1 MNWKETY
8 TKIFLKNANIAI
20 GQNTLKEYMPMWWK
34 NSRSKNFGGL
44 RLTDEGITFIKDKLQ
59 LQTYDVPF
67 PNDFTLTTQVIIFL
81 DKYLDT
87 PYYLADDGVIVTNEK
102 KAMELMLFSGDIRKY
117 GLNKAISRIETVE

>member
-20 GQNTLKEYMPMWWK
+20 GENTLKEYMPMWWK

-44 RLTDEGITFIKDKLQ
+44 RLTDEGITFIKEKLQ

-67 PNDFTLTTQVIIFL
+67 PNDFNLTTQVIIFL

-117 GLNKAISRIETVE
+117 SLNKALSRLENQE

>member
-67 PNDFTLTTQVIIFL
+67 PNDFNLTTQVIIFL

-117 GLNKAISRIETVE
+117 GLNKALSRLETQE

>member
-8 TKIFLKNANIAI
+8 TKIFLKNANISI
-20 GQNTLKEYMPMWWK
+20 GENTLKEYMPMWWK

-44 RLTDEGITFIKDKLQ
+44 RLTDEGITFIKEKLQ

-67 PNDFTLTTQVIIFL
+67 PNDFDLTTQVIIFL

-117 GLNKAISRIETVE
+117 GLNKALSRLESQE

>member
-8 TKIFLKNANIAI
+8 TKIFLKQAEI
-20 GQNTLKEYMPMWWK
+20 GISENTLKEYMPMWWK
-34 NSRSKNFGGL
+34 NTRDKGAGGL
-44 RLTDEGITFIKDKLQ
+44 RLTDDGLTFIKEKLQ
-59 LQTYDVPF
+59 LQTYDVAF
-67 PNDFTLTTQVIIFL
+67 PVDFNLTTQTIIFL
-81 DKYLDT
+81 DKYIDC

>member
-8 TKIFLKNANIAI
+8 TKIFLNQANISI
-20 GQNTLKEYMPMWWK
+20 GENTLKEYMPLWWK
-34 NSRSKNFGGL
+34 NSRSKATGGL
-44 RLTDEGITFIKDKLQ
+44 RLTDDGITFVKEKLQ
-59 LQTYDVPF
+59 VQTYDVPF
-67 PNDFTLTTQVIIFL
+67 PNDFNLTTQTIIFL
-81 DKYLDT
+81 DKYIDC

>member
-117 GLNKAISRIETVE
+117 GLNTALSRLESQE

>member
-44 RLTDEGITFIKDKLQ
+44 RLTDEGITFIKEKLQ

-67 PNDFTLTTQVIIFL
+67 PNDFNLTTQVIIFL

-117 GLNKAISRIETVE
+117 GLNKALSRLETQE